1 MVKTMEMNKNVKDIF
16 AKANAIREKAKL
28 DMPKENTRIIET
40 VPVQDN
46 SPARYV
52 GVTGIQIREDGTI
65 TKANYLKNLEIDTT
79 LYQNMNF
86 TEEEVKA
93 LTYSMKRQSSGIN
106 SAVPIRCTGDTC
118 PFKASCEPDGALVLT
133 SDHGYIP
140 IEHLNSEVHRLV
152 SFRTKHQ
159 LILGKNNGYSFK
171 KYTTWYDGTLISIN
185 TVNGFS
191 HNVTPNHISIVK
203 WAEEAEYAF
212 CVYLMQKGNRFRIG
226 KTKLISNTKSQG
238 YEFGPQQR
246 LANERADKVWVIGT
260 YKTNTMALLAEEYF
274 SCKWGIPKA
283 LFIAT
288 NKNNTKYDGM
298 YKWITQEEL
307 DAHHD
312 SMIKDVEYIKNCL
325 ISVNKYYDAPIATRN
340 IFADHNISRRISTG
354 QFFTLRACNL
364 ISEYMKVVT
373 FNNETLVK
381 EFSNIEIKYKT
392 YSGNIHSLDVEKYN
406 MYISSGIITHN
417 CPYMAIGKPPLMKPC
432 LVESQLIHY
441 WTEQYIDEFNVDPAN
456 ITELHMVSE
465 LAEFNVYEMRV
476 TKYLAEN
483 HPTLLQDIVVGVD
496 ANGNVIENQDV
507 SKAFELKDRIKK
519 NRMKV
524 LEALMATRKE
534 RLKVVSEVIG
544 GGNTMTKLSELKA
557 KMAELSSQVKTM
569 KAVDADFREIK

>member
-1 MVKTMEMNKNVKDIF
+1 MVKIMEMNKNVKDIF
-16 AKANAIREKAKL
+16 AKANAIRERAKL
-28 DMPKENTRIIET
+28 DIPKENTRIIET

-52 GVTGIQIREDGTI
+52 GITGIQIREDGTI
-65 TKANYLKNLEIDTT
+65 TKASYLKNLEIDTT

-118 PFKASCEPDGALVLT
+118 PFK
-133 SDHGYIP
+133 
-140 IEHLNSEVHRLV
+140 V
-152 SFRTKHQ
+152 S
-159 LILGKNNGYSFK
+159 
-171 KYTTWYDGTLISIN
+171 
-185 TVNGFS
+185 
-191 HNVTPNHISIVK
+191 
-203 WAEEAEYAF
+203 
-212 CVYLMQKGNRFRIG
+212 
-226 KTKLISNTKSQG
+226 
-238 YEFGPQQR
+238 
-246 LANERADKVWVIGT
+246 
-260 YKTNTMALLAEEYF
+260 
-274 SCKWGIPKA
+274 
-283 LFIAT
+283 
-288 NKNNTKYDGM
+288 
-298 YKWITQEEL
+298 
-307 DAHHD
+307 
-312 SMIKDVEYIKNCL
+312 
-325 ISVNKYYDAPIATRN
+325 
-340 IFADHNISRRISTG
+340 
-354 QFFTLRACNL
+354 
-364 ISEYMKVVT
+364 
-373 FNNETLVK
+373 
-381 EFSNIEIKYKT
+381 
-392 YSGNIHSLDVEKYN
+392 
-406 MYISSGIITHN
+406 

-557 KMAELSSQVKTM
+557 KMAELSSQVRTM
-569 KAVDADFREIK
+569 KVVDADFREIK